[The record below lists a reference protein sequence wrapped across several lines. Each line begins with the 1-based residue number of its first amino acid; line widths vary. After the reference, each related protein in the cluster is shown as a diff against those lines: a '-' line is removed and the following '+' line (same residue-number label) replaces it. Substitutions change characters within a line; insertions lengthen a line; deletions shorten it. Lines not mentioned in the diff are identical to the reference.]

1 MLLTFTVS
9 NGWLVEVMLPIVRTP
24 LHTTLCPPLL
34 VAASHVRSSGQVGEV
49 GGQALFILS
58 HLLISSSC
66 AMRSTIMNVSNER
79 NKRE

>member
-1 MLLTFTVS
+1 
-9 NGWLVEVMLPIVRTP
+9 MLPIVRTP

-49 GGQALFILS
+49 GEQWALFILS